1 MNNQQGQE
9 VAITFEQRHPEE
21 DDALYSAG
29 VAVLGIGSFA
39 TLANVA
45 VVADEYFELDYYMLD
60 QLRGTELSMISIG
73 LSVAVAGAS
82 MMKFASER
90 VRARLRNRQTAL
102 ILQDILL
109 DSVFS
114 DVEQLSRQSITS
126 GESA

>member
-1 MNNQQGQE
+1 MNNLLEQE
-9 VAITFEQRHPEE
+9 VAPTFEQRHPEE
-21 DDALYSAG
+21 GDVLYNAG
-29 VAVLGIGSFA
+29 VAALGIGSFA

-90 VRARLRNRQTAL
+90 VRTRLRDRQTAL
-102 ILQDILL
+102 MLQDILI

-114 DVEQLSRQSITS
+114 DVEQLRNQSTVR
-126 GESA
+126 GENV